1 MLRATSE
8 PVTGP
13 QGTKQPGSPSINAVI
28 PGQVWAIG
36 AMLFLG
42 GTLRLY
48 NLGAKGLWGDEIWTA
63 QWSRGRLE
71 DVWRT
76 LTRIPDMPLIYVLAN
91 ISSRF
96 GESEFWIRLS
106 AALFGIIGI
115 LVFYFLAKLT
125 LGRRT
130 ALVGV
135 VLLTISPI
143 DIWYSQDARYY
154 TQLSTLGMASVYFL
168 FSYLTSSGARLSTLL
183 GFLLVTS
190 AALYTHVF
198 AGWIILAELIFATY
212 FLLQQDKSRDH
223 TTPQIRRQIRTKA
236 IWLGAASLLLT
247 LFALPIVAS
256 LVATLQSGVS
266 STGEGMAQ
274 FRIVPALPQFLTLA
288 FLADVLRY
296 FSGGHIATI
305 VMVPLFFA
313 GFIGIWR
320 SKRTVA
326 VLMVCLV
333 AVPIVTLLFLELSHG
348 ISFKYFFFLL
358 PFYLLCVAEGL
369 VSMAASTGRFLGTR
383 RSPKHPSQLT
393 PSSDHLSGEQAL
405 LGILLLVMLLISVRS
420 LSLVYRQ
427 AKINDWRS
435 IADYLTTN
443 VRSGDVVLVERWGQS
458 ALTYYLPDEVDFPV
472 LELTPERWEHLRAV
486 DKRIWLIGL
495 DGEYESQVKNT
506 YQKIA
511 ESEWQ
516 DPRWLYKRSQDDSF
530 FFPVTEFAAS
540 IYVSGAAQQTSVID
554 FVDIDDAKWTD
565 TTYRAVA
572 PGQRT
577 SVQLTLEAL
586 AQRELVIH
594 YFDHPGKDF
603 EVLIDGQLAG
613 AVTGGSSA
621 EWQTRRYRLPDTADA
636 TVDVAL
642 MAVGREAIG
651 LDWVELH
658 YVSMIDEGATEL
670 PLTG

>member
-1 MLRATSE
+1 
-8 PVTGP
+8 
-13 QGTKQPGSPSINAVI
+13 
-28 PGQVWAIG
+28 
-36 AMLFLG
+36 MLFLG

-63 QWSRGRLE
+63 QWSQGRLE

-76 LTRIPDMPLIYVLAN
+76 LTRIPDMPLIYALVN

-96 GESEFWIRLS
+96 GESEFWIRLP
-106 AALFGIIGI
+106 AALFGIIG
-115 LVFYFLAKLT
+115 LVAFYFLAKLT

-154 TQLSTLGMASVYFL
+154 AQLATLGMASVYFL
-168 FSYLTSSGARLSTLL
+168 FSYLTDGARLSTLL
-183 GFLLVTS
+183 GFLLVTC

-198 AGWIILAELIFATY
+198 AGWIILAEVIFATY
-212 FLLQQDKSRDH
+212 FLLQQSRSRDN
-223 TTPQIRRQIRTKA
+223 TAPQIRRQIRTKA
-236 IWLGAASLLLT
+236 VWLGVALLLLA
-247 LFALPIVAS
+247 LFALPIVGS
-256 LVATLQSGVS
+256 LVGTLQSGIS

-274 FRIVPALPQFLTLA
+274 LRLVPALPNFLTLA
-288 FLADVLRY
+288 FLADMLRY
-296 FSGGHIATI
+296 FSGGHIAAI
-305 VMVPLFFA
+305 VMLPLFFVGLTA
-313 GFIGIWR
+313 IWR
-320 SKRTVA
+320 TKRSVA

-333 AVPIVTLLFLELSHG
+333 VVPIITLLFLELSHG

-369 VSMAASTGRFLGTR
+369 VSVAASVGRFLDTR
-383 RSPKHPSQLT
+383 KPPGHPSQT
-393 PSSDHLSGEQAL
+393 VPSSDHISGEQVV
-405 LGILLLVMLLISVRS
+405 LGILLLAMLLISIRS

-427 AKINDWRS
+427 AKVNDWRS
-435 IADYLTTN
+435 IADYLATN
-443 VRSGDVVLVERWGQS
+443 VRSEDVVLAERWGQS
-458 ALTYYLPDEVDFPV
+458 ALTYYLPGGADFPV
-472 LELTPERWEHLRAV
+472 LELTPERWERLRAA

-495 DGEYESQVKNT
+495 DDKDKSQAKNA

-516 DPRWLYKRSQDDSF
+516 DPRWLYKRGQDDGF
-530 FFPVTEFAAS
+530 FFPVTEFAAN
-540 IYVSGAAQQTSVID
+540 IYVSGAAQQTSAVD
-554 FVDIDDAKWTD
+554 FVDIDNAEWTD

-572 PGQRT
+572 PGRQT
-577 SVQLTLEAL
+577 TVQLTLEAL
-586 AQRELVIH
+586 AQREVTIH

-603 EVLIDGQLAG
+603 EVLVDGQLVG

-621 EWQTRRYRLPDTADA
+621 EWKMRRYRLPDTAGV
-636 TVDVAL
+636 TVNVAL

-651 LDWVELH
+651 LDRVELR
-658 YVSMIDEGATEL
+658 YVSIIDEGATEL
-670 PLTG
+670 PLAGLWLASRP